1 VALAHVEGAHRSA
14 VILILL
20 AVLLLASL
28 LLASVLGPYPLMP
41 GDVAAAIIARLAGEP
56 APAPI
61 DTILFQIRLPRVLA
75 AALVGAALAAAGASY
90 QTLFRNPLVSP
101 DILGVSAGAGFGAVL
116 GILLSLPVLA
126 IQGLGFVTGLATVAI
141 VYALARA
148 LRSQNEILVLVLA
161 GIVVGSLAGA
171 GISLVKILADPYNQL
186 PAITFWLLGSL
197 SGIKVSDVHA
207 VAPLVIL
214 GLVPLGLLRWRI
226 GVLSLGDDEAKAL
239 GVNVRFVRFVVIT
252 SATLITATAV
262 SVSGVIGWIG
272 LVIPHMAR
280 LLVGPRFDRVLPASV
295 LMGAAFLV
303 LIDTVARTAARIE
316 IPLGLLTAV
325 LGAPVFVWLLARG
338 RRSWS

>member
-1 VALAHVEGAHRSA
+1 MGL
-14 VILILL
+14 VIILL
-20 AVLLLASL
+20 AAVLLASL
-28 LLASVLGPYPLMP
+28 LGPYPLAP
-41 GDVAAAIIARLAGEP
+41 GDVVSAVMARLAGHA
-56 APAPI
+56 APEPI
-61 DTILFQIRLPRVLA
+61 DTVLFKIRLPRVLA
-75 AALVGAALAAAGASY
+75 ALLVGTALAAAGTSY

-116 GILLSLPVLA
+116 GILLSLPVIA
-126 IQGLGFVTGLATVAI
+126 IQGLGFVTGLLTVGI
-141 VYALARA
+141 VYTLARA

-161 GIVVGSLAGA
+161 GIVVGALAGA

-197 SGIKVSDVHA
+197 SGIKVSDLQT

-214 GLVPLGLLRWRI
+214 GLVPLALLRWRI

-239 GVNVRFVRFVVIT
+239 GVNVRVVRGVVIGA
-252 SATLITATAV
+252 ATLVTATAV

-280 LLVGPRFDRVLPASV
+280 LLVGPRYDRVLPAAI

-303 LIDTVARTAARIE
+303 LIDTVARSAARIE
-316 IPLGLLTAV
+316 IPLGLLTAL